1 MYLWKGYL
9 WCSWNMPD
17 CTEDEDTLC
26 SGIFIFS
33 PFFWMQ
39 DEKNS
44 ESMQARHTSWD
55 VFTVQSQGSKSAPLV
70 HLSVGAETWPFSSA
84 ELLSVKLSK
93 NKFSTSDESYL
104 FLLTLYFTY
113 LFLSMLYFF
122 PKGKKPGMYS
132 LGRKDKRE
140 KLYCFGNDLA
150 ELLQASI
157 VSHLSI
163 AKTKLLT
170 HVYRT
175 ISKFPFYT

>member
-55 VFTVQSQGSKSAPLV
+55 VFTAQSQGSKSAPLV
-70 HLSVGAETWPFSSA
+70 HLSVGVEIWPFSSA

-122 PKGKKPGMYS
+122 PKGKKQECTP
-132 LGRKDKRE
+132 LVGRIKGRNFIALE
-140 KLYCFGNDLA
+140 TT
-150 ELLQASI
+150 LLSC
-157 VSHLSI
+157 
-163 AKTKLLT
+163 
-170 HVYRT
+170 
-175 ISKFPFYT
+175 SKPV